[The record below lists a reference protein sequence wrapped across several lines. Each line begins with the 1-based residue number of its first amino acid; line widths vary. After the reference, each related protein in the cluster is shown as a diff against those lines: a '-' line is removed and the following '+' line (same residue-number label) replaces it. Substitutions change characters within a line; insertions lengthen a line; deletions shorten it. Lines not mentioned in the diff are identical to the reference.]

1 MIVDGMQNTKEIILC
16 TMFKVT
22 NITEENNLKQTKIVL
37 FNASHAN
44 IIIDVFTISMF

>member
-37 FNASHAN
+37 FNASHA
-44 IIIDVFTISMF
+44 FFKKKYYY